1 MRRNDQSI
9 HSVSERDISA
19 QETDNLLL
27 GIPLY
32 HSSRTFITLN
42 LHRGGI
48 MVQETCRIL
57 TVIGRNAKRI
67 SVRGILP
74 SKDPPSHYDLL
85 GPAVDNEEEIAEEE
99 ELMEEKNE
107 DDQTRLDDSRGD
119 ETKCNIECSSDLGT
133 RDMDRN
139 HDWVNDGKQH
149 YDDSDLA
156 DANNFLQQATGD

>member
-1 MRRNDQSI
+1 MQKGSQD
-9 HSVSERDISA
+9 
-19 QETDNLLL
+19 
-27 GIPLY
+27 
-32 HSSRTFITLN
+32 
-42 LHRGGI
+42 
-48 MVQETCRIL
+48 
-57 TVIGRNAKRI
+57 
-67 SVRGILP
+67 
-74 SKDPPSHYDLL
+74 YDLL